1 MNPRLGIA
9 RKLDYFIDKF
19 FFLITFLGASLVPLF
34 LIGIL
39 IVFLK
44 EASLAIQKFGFVS
57 FILSPEWDP
66 VFEKFG
72 GAVPLTGTILVASI
86 AVTIGVP
93 IALGIAIFITEV
105 CPNFLKQPIRLAVDL
120 LAAIPSIVYGLWG
133 LFTLAPIHAKYIEP
147 FLQKVFTPIPLV
159 GKFFEGTLLGIDV
172 FTAGIILSIMIIPFT
187 ASIAIESFYLVPRVL
202 KESAY
207 GMGATKW
214 EVIKDVTFPYCRI
227 GIFGGMGLSLG
238 RALGETM
245 AVAFVLGNINRFPDS
260 LFSPTTTVTVKLANE
275 FTEADKDIHLSALFY
290 LALLLY
296 VISLLIIGL
305 SKYLI
310 LRVREK

>member
-1 MNPRLGIA
+1 MNPRSGIA
-9 RKLDYFIDKF
+9 RKLDYLIDKF
-19 FFLITFLGASLVPLF
+19 FFSITFLAAVLVPLL

-39 IVFLK
+39 LVFLK
-44 EASLAIQKFGFVS
+44 EASLAIQTFGFVS
-57 FILSPEWDP
+57 FILSTEWDP

-72 GAVPLTGTILVASI
+72 GAVPLTGSILVASL
-86 AVTIGVP
+86 AVTVGVP
-93 IALGIAIFITEV
+93 IALGIAIFVSEV

-133 LFTLAPIHAKYIEP
+133 FFTLAPIHAKYIEP
-147 FLQKVFTPIPLV
+147 FLQKVFSPIPLV
-159 GKFFEGTLLGIDV
+159 GKLFEGTLLGIDL

-187 ASIAIESFYLVPRVL
+187 ASIAIEAFSLVPRVL

-214 EVIKDVTFPYCRI
+214 EVIKDVMIPYCRI
-227 GIFGGMGLSLG
+227 AIFGGMGLSLG

-245 AVAFVLGNINRFPDS
+245 AVAFVLGNVNRFPES

-296 VISLLIIGL
+296 VMSLFIIGL

-310 LRVREK
+310 LRVTQK

>member
-1 MNPRLGIA
+1 MNSGLGLP
-9 RKLDYFIDKF
+9 KKWDYFMDKF
-19 FFLITFLGASLVPLF
+19 FYLITFLGAVLVPLF

-44 EASLAIQKFGFVS
+44 EASLAFQKFGFVS
-57 FILSPEWDP
+57 FIFSPEWDP

-72 GAVPLTGTILVASI
+72 GAVPLIGTIIVAFI
-86 AVTIGVP
+86 ALILGVP
-93 IALGIAIFITEV
+93 IALGIAIFVTEV

-133 LFTLAPIHAKYIEP
+133 LFTLAPIHARYIEP
-147 FLQKVFTPIPLV
+147 FLKKVFTPIPFL
-159 GKFFEGTLLGIDV
+159 GKLFEGTPLGIDLL
-172 FTAGIILSIMIIPFT
+172 TAGIILSIMIIPFT

-214 EVIKDVTFPYCRI
+214 EVIKDVMFPYCRI
-227 GIFGGMGLSLG
+227 GIFGGIGLSLG

-245 AVAFVLGNINRFPDS
+245 AVAFVLGNINKFPTS
-260 LFSPTTTVTVKLANE
+260 LLTPTTTVTVKLANE

-296 VISLLIIGL
+296 IMSLFIIGS
-305 SKYLI
+305 SKYFI
-310 LRVREK
+310 MRVREK

>member
-1 MNPRLGIA
+1 MNRRLGIA

-19 FFLITFLGASLVPLF
+19 FFLITFLGAVLVPLL

-86 AVTIGVP
+86 AVTVGVP
-93 IALGIAIFITEV
+93 IALGIAIFVAEV

-214 EVIKDVTFPYCRI
+214 EVIKDVMIPYCRI

-290 LALLLY
+290 LALFLY
-296 VISLLIIGL
+296 VMSLLIIGL

>member
-1 MNPRLGIA
+1 MNPRSGIA
-9 RKLDYFIDKF
+9 RKLDYLIDKF
-19 FFLITFLGASLVPLF
+19 FFSITFLAAVLVPLL

-39 IVFLK
+39 LAFLK
-44 EASLAIQKFGFVS
+44 EASLAIQTFGFVS
-57 FILSPEWDP
+57 FILSAEWDP

-72 GAVPLTGTILVASI
+72 GAVPLTGTIVVASL
-86 AVTIGVP
+86 AVTVGVP
-93 IALGIAIFITEV
+93 IALGIAIFVSEV

-147 FLQKVFTPIPLV
+147 FLQKVFSPIPLV
-159 GKFFEGTLLGIDV
+159 GKLFEGTLLGIDL

-187 ASIAIESFYLVPRVL
+187 ASIAIEAFSLVPRVL

-214 EVIKDVTFPYCRI
+214 EVIKDVMIPYCRI
-227 GIFGGMGLSLG
+227 AIFGGMGLSLG

-245 AVAFVLGNINRFPDS
+245 AVAFVLGNINRFPES

-296 VISLLIIGL
+296 VMSLFIIGL

-310 LRVREK
+310 LRVTQK

>member
-1 MNPRLGIA
+1 MNPRLGIR
-9 RKLDYFIDKF
+9 RKLDYLIDKF
-19 FFLITFLGASLVPLF
+19 FFSITFLAAVLVPLL

-39 IVFLK
+39 LVFIK
-44 EASLAIQKFGFVS
+44 EASLAIQTFGFFS
-57 FILSPEWDP
+57 FILSPKWDP

-86 AVTIGVP
+86 AVTVGVP
-93 IALGIAIFITEV
+93 IALGIAIFVSEV

-147 FLQKVFTPIPLV
+147 LLQKVFSPIPLV
-159 GKFFEGTLLGIDV
+159 GKLFEGTLLGIDL

-187 ASIAIESFYLVPRVL
+187 ASITIEAFSLVPRVL

-214 EVIKDVTFPYCRI
+214 EVIKDVMIPYCRI
-227 GIFGGMGLSLG
+227 AIFGGMGLSLG

-245 AVAFVLGNINRFPDS
+245 AVAFVLGNINRFPES

-296 VISLLIIGL
+296 VMSLFIIGL

-310 LRVREK
+310 LRVTQK

>member
-1 MNPRLGIA
+1 MNPRLGIR
-9 RKLDYFIDKF
+9 RKLDYLIDKF
-19 FFLITFLGASLVPLF
+19 FFSITFLAAVLVPLL

-39 IVFLK
+39 LVFIK
-44 EASLAIQKFGFVS
+44 EASLAIQTFGFFS

-86 AVTIGVP
+86 AVTVGVP
-93 IALGIAIFITEV
+93 IALGIAIFVSEV

-147 FLQKVFTPIPLV
+147 LLQKVFSPIPLV
-159 GKFFEGTLLGIDV
+159 GRLFEGTLLGIDL

-187 ASIAIESFYLVPRVL
+187 ASIAIEAFSLVPRVL

-214 EVIKDVTFPYCRI
+214 EVIKDVMIPYCRI
-227 GIFGGMGLSLG
+227 AIFGGMGLSLG

-245 AVAFVLGNINRFPDS
+245 AVAFVLGNINRFPES

-296 VISLLIIGL
+296 VMSLFIIGL

-310 LRVREK
+310 LRVTQK

>member
-1 MNPRLGIA
+1 MNPRSGIA
-9 RKLDYFIDKF
+9 RKLDYLIDKF
-19 FFLITFLGASLVPLF
+19 FFLITFLAAVLVPLL

-39 IVFLK
+39 LIFLK
-44 EASLAIQKFGFVS
+44 EASLAIQSFGFIS

-72 GAVPLTGTILVASI
+72 GAVPLTGTILVASL
-86 AVTIGVP
+86 AVTVGVP
-93 IALGIAIFITEV
+93 IALGIAIFVSEV

-159 GKFFEGTLLGIDV
+159 GKLFEGTLLGIDI

-187 ASIAIESFYLVPRVL
+187 ASIAIEAFSLVPRVL

-214 EVIKDVTFPYCRI
+214 EVIKDVMIPYCRI
-227 GIFGGMGLSLG
+227 AIFGGMGLSLG

-245 AVAFVLGNINRFPDS
+245 AVAFVLGNINRFPES

-296 VISLLIIGL
+296 VMSLFIIGL

-310 LRVREK
+310 LRVTQK

>member
-1 MNPRLGIA
+1 MNPRLGIR
-9 RKLDYFIDKF
+9 RKLDYLIDKF
-19 FFLITFLGASLVPLF
+19 FFSITFLAAVLVPLL

-39 IVFLK
+39 LVFIK
-44 EASLAIQKFGFVS
+44 EASLAIQTFGFFS

-86 AVTIGVP
+86 AVTVGVP
-93 IALGIAIFITEV
+93 IALGIAIFVSEV

-147 FLQKVFTPIPLV
+147 LLQKVFTPIPLV
-159 GKFFEGTLLGIDV
+159 GKLFEGTLLGIDL

-187 ASIAIESFYLVPRVL
+187 ASIAIEAFSLVPRVL

-214 EVIKDVTFPYCRI
+214 EVIKDVMIPYCRI
-227 GIFGGMGLSLG
+227 AIFGGMGLSLG

-245 AVAFVLGNINRFPDS
+245 AVAFVLGNINRFPES

-296 VISLLIIGL
+296 VMSLFIIGL

-310 LRVREK
+310 LRVTQK

>member
-1 MNPRLGIA
+1 MNSGLGLP
-9 RKLDYFIDKF
+9 KKWDYFMDKF
-19 FFLITFLGASLVPLF
+19 FYLINFLGAVLVPLF

-44 EASLAIQKFGFVS
+44 EASLAFQKFGFVS
-57 FILSPEWDP
+57 FIFSPEWDP

-72 GAVPLTGTILVASI
+72 GAVPLIGTIIVAFI
-86 AVTIGVP
+86 ALILGVP
-93 IALGIAIFITEV
+93 IALGIAIFVTEV

-133 LFTLAPIHAKYIEP
+133 LFTLAPIHARYIEP
-147 FLQKVFTPIPLV
+147 FLQKVFTPIPFL
-159 GKFFEGTLLGIDV
+159 GKLFEGTPLGIDLL
-172 FTAGIILSIMIIPFT
+172 TAGIILSIMIIPFT

-214 EVIKDVTFPYCRI
+214 EVIKDVMFPYCRI
-227 GIFGGMGLSLG
+227 GIFGGIGLSLG

-245 AVAFVLGNINRFPDS
+245 AVAFVLGNINKFPTS
-260 LFSPTTTVTVKLANE
+260 LLTPTTTVTVKLANE

-296 VISLLIIGL
+296 IMSLFIIGS
-305 SKYLI
+305 SKYFI
-310 LRVREK
+310 MRVREK

>member
-1 MNPRLGIA
+1 MNPRLGIR
-9 RKLDYFIDKF
+9 RKLDYLIDKF
-19 FFLITFLGASLVPLF
+19 FFSITFLAAVLVPLL

-39 IVFLK
+39 LVFIK
-44 EASLAIQKFGFVS
+44 EASLAIQTFGFFS

-86 AVTIGVP
+86 AVTVGVP
-93 IALGIAIFITEV
+93 IALGIAIFVSEV

-159 GKFFEGTLLGIDV
+159 GKLFEGTLLGIDL

-187 ASIAIESFYLVPRVL
+187 ASIAIEAFSLVPRVL

-214 EVIKDVTFPYCRI
+214 EVIKDVMIPYCRI
-227 GIFGGMGLSLG
+227 AIFGGMGLSLG

-245 AVAFVLGNINRFPDS
+245 AVAFVLGNINRFPES

-296 VISLLIIGL
+296 VMSLFIIGL

-310 LRVREK
+310 LRVTQK

>member
-1 MNPRLGIA
+1 MVFTNRI
-9 RKLDYFIDKF
+9 
-19 FFLITFLGASLVPLF
+19 FLFLTFLGALLIPLII
-34 LIGIL
+34 IGIL

-44 EASLAIQKFGFVS
+44 EASLAFQKFGFVG
-57 FILSPEWDP
+57 FVFSPEWDP

-72 GAVPLTGTILVASI
+72 GAVPLTGTLIVAFLSLI
-86 AVTIGVP
+86 FAVP
-93 IALGIAIFITEV
+93 FALGIAIFVVEV
-105 CPNFLKQPIRLAVDL
+105 CPASLKEIVRLAIEL
-120 LAAIPSIVYGLWG
+120 LAAIPSIVYGMWG
-133 LFTLAPIHAKYIEP
+133 LFTLAPIMARYIEP
-147 FLQKVFTPIPLV
+147 FLQRVFSPIPLI
-159 GKFFEGTLLGIDV
+159 GKLFEGTPLGIDLW
-172 FTAGIILSIMIIPFT
+172 TASIMLSIMIIPFT

-214 EVIKDVTFPYCRI
+214 EVIKDVMFPYCKI
-227 GIFGGMGLSLG
+227 GILGGIGLSLG

-245 AVAFVLGNINRFPDS
+245 AVAFVLGNINSFPTS

-296 VISLLIIGL
+296 ILSLIVIAC

-310 LRVREK
+310 LRVRSR